1 MKKYIFYTVL
11 SALSL
16 ISAVSCHR
24 QCLDLDT
31 VPKNY
36 YLLTLENQS
45 NTDVVWL
52 VPYHSDSA
60 EAQEDGL
67 PASLSGTDNCRFVTK
82 AHERIVLNVTE
93 DKSGPFESYAKDA
106 LVPFYVFDEAVFEN
120 EDWSAVV
127 SGKKW
132 LAKYTLSA
140 EEVIRR
146 GKKIVY
152 TGE

>member
-1 MKKYIFYTVL
+1 MKKSIFYALL

-16 ISAVSCHR
+16 IMTVSCHR
-24 QCLDLDT
+24 QSLDLDN
-31 VPKNY
+31 VPENY

-45 NTDVVWL
+45 NTDIVWF

-60 EAQEDGL
+60 GAQEGEL
-67 PASLSGTDNCRFVTK
+67 PESLSGTDNCRFFTK
-82 AHERIVLNVTE
+82 SHERVDLNVTE
-93 DKSGPFESYAKDA
+93 DKAGPFESYAKDA
-106 LVPFYVFDEAVFEN
+106 LVPFYVFDEDVFEN
-120 EDWSAVV
+120 EGWSAVRD
-127 SGKKW
+127 GKKW

-140 EEVIRR
+140 EDVINC